1 MNIKPIKTHK
11 IDLTKEELTLLI
23 TLYAKALDYRSENSI
38 LNDKTADDLVNS
50 IEYDFEKL
58 KKNGIGNYI
67 AVRAK
72 QYDEWI
78 QEFLEVNPDA
88 VIVQLGCG
96 LDTRITRINPPLSVS
111 WFDIDYPSV
120 IRLREN
126 FFSNQSGYTMIGSS
140 VTNADWLTK
149 IPKDRPVIIIAEG
162 VLEYLVENDVKS
174 LINRLT
180 DYFIHGQI
188 AFDVMNSFAINSGR
202 PGLEET
208 TGAVHKWAVDAV
220 HEVDKLDPKLKRIS
234 CLRLFGSKYIHKLPL
249 KYRLVYGVMNFIPPF
264 RNMICLLRYEF

>member
-120 IRLREN
+120 IRLRGN